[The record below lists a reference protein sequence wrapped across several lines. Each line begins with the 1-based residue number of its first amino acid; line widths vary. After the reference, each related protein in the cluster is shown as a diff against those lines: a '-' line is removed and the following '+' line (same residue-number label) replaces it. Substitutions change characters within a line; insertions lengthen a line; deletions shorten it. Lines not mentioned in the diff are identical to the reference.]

1 MTGVAVLVQLPHCL
15 YHVQRQGGSITCSEC
30 KGSCKADLLGEP
42 DCCSG
47 VLPMLLAPPLSLL
60 VLLCLAMFC
69 TGTVEAMGGAMGGR
83 LEDVTKV
90 AEANVF

>member
-1 MTGVAVLVQLPHCL
+1 MSR
-15 YHVQRQGGSITCSEC
+15 RQGRSITCSVSRGAC
-30 KGSCKADLLGEP
+30 NADLVGEA

-47 VLPMLLAPPLSLL
+47 VLPLLFTPPLSPL
-60 VLLCLAMFC
+60 VLLCLAILC

-90 AEANVF
+90 AEANVI